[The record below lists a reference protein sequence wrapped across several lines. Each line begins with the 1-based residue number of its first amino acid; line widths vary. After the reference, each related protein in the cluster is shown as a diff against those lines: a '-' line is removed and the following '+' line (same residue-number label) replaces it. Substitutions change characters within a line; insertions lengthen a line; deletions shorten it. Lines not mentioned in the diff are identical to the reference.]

1 MIAFLGT
8 GIMGAPMAR
17 NTAAAGHDV
26 RVWNRTREKAEAV
39 DGVQVAGSP
48 EEAVA
53 GADVVVTV
61 LADGDAVAAAMEDGG
76 ALAAMA
82 DDALWLQM
90 STVGIAAT
98 EALAA
103 LAEERSV
110 PFVDAPVLGTKAPAE
125 NGALTVLASG
135 PDDVHERCAPVFDA
149 VGVKTV
155 WLGEAG
161 TATRAKLVL
170 NHWVLGLTEAVAE
183 TVALA
188 EALDIDPQLFLDTIE
203 GGPLDSGY
211 AQMKGGAIIARSF
224 DPSFT
229 LSLARKDAGL
239 VLEAASRHEHPAP
252 LAEVVERQMA
262 RAIEAGHG
270 DEDMA
275 ATYFASAAGVLSNGG
290 KLRSLCDSNL
300 PRTFVRVTADAHALR
315 RKRGGATKAPPPYPA
330 SRWPSPQ
337 GTPQSS
343 VSSAARNRS
352 FSARV
357 P

>member
-26 RVWNRTREKAEAV
+26 RVWNRTRQKAEAV

-61 LADGDAVAAAMEDGG
+61 LADGDAVTAAMEDGG

-103 LAEERSV
+103 LAEERDV

-125 NGALTVLASG
+125 QGALTVLASG

-155 WLGEAG
+155 WLGQAG

-211 AQMKGGAIIARSF
+211 AQMKGGAMIARSF

-229 LSLARKDAGL
+229 LALARKDAGL
-239 VLEAASRHEHPAP
+239 VLEAAERHEHEAAIARGGRAPDGQGDRGRPRRRGHGGDVLRQPAGLGHRGSRRGTSGAGVDGSRSGSGGVRGASTRGTGNSGTSTPGRRRSTRPPPDRGCSPAP
-252 LAEVVERQMA
+252 
-262 RAIEAGHG
+262 GPG
-270 DEDMA
+270 P
-275 ATYFASAAGVLSNGG
+275 AAG
-290 KLRSLCDSNL
+290 
-300 PRTFVRVTADAHALR
+300 A
-315 RKRGGATKAPPPYPA
+315 GA
-330 SRWPSPQ
+330 
-337 GTPQSS
+337 
-343 VSSAARNRS
+343 
-352 FSARV
+352 
-357 P
+357 

>member
-61 LADGDAVAAAMEDGG
+61 LADGDAVTAAMEDGG

-90 STVGIAAT
+90 STVGIAGT

-125 NGALTVLASG
+125 KGALTVLASG

-170 NHWVLGLTEAVAE
+170 NHWVLSLTEAVAE

-211 AQMKGGAIIARSF
+211 AQMKGGAMIAGSF

-229 LSLARKDAGL
+229 LSLAHKDAGL
-239 VLEAASRHEHPAP
+239 VLEAAERHEHGAAI
-252 LAEVVERQMA
+252 AEVVERQMA
-262 RAIEAGHG
+262 KAIEAGHG

-275 ATYFASAAGVLSNGG
+275 ATYFASRPG
-290 KLRSLCDSNL
+290 
-300 PRTFVRVTADAHALR
+300 
-315 RKRGGATKAPPPYPA
+315 
-330 SRWPSPQ
+330 
-337 GTPQSS
+337 
-343 VSSAARNRS
+343 
-352 FSARV
+352 
-357 P
+357 

>member
-17 NTAAAGHDV
+17 NTAAAGLDV
-26 RVWNRTREKAEAV
+26 WVWNRTREKAEAV
-39 DGVQVAGSP
+39 EGVEIADSP

-53 GADVVVTV
+53 GADVVVTM
-61 LADGDAVAAAMEDGG
+61 LADGDAVTAAMEDGG
-76 ALAAMA
+76 ALSAMA

-125 NGALTVLASG
+125 QGALTVLASG
-135 PDDVHERCAPVFDA
+135 PDDVHERCEPVFDA
-149 VGVKTV
+149 VGAKTM

-170 NHWVLGLTEAVAE
+170 NHWVLSLTESVAQ
-183 TVALA
+183 TIALA
-188 EALDIDPQLFLDTIE
+188 EAIDIDPQLYLDVIE

-211 AQMKGGAIIARSF
+211 AQMKGAAIIGRSF
-224 DPSFT
+224 DPSFS

-239 VLEAASRHEHPAP
+239 VLEAAERHEHEAA
-252 LAEVVERQMA
+252 LAEVVERQMG
-262 RAIEAGHG
+262 RAVEAGHG
-270 DEDMA
+270 DKDMA
-275 ATYFASAAGVLSNGG
+275 ATFYG
-290 KLRSLCDSNL
+290 
-300 PRTFVRVTADAHALR
+300 
-315 RKRGGATKAPPPYPA
+315 
-330 SRWPSPQ
+330 SRPE
-337 GTPQSS
+337 
-343 VSSAARNRS
+343 A
-352 FSARV
+352 
-357 P
+357 